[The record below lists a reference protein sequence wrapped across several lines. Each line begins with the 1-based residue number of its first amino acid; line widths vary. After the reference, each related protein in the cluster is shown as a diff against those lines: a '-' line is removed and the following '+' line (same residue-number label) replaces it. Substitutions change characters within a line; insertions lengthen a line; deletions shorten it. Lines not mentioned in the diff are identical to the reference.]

1 MPAFTIVEPEIVSN
15 TQPGFGNRIVGLE
28 IYLLVFQATPQ
39 ALHKHIIYPTALAVH
54 AHLDACCLENAGK
67 GITGKLG
74 TLIRVEDLRV
84 TIATDGSLQ
93 RLHTEVRIH
102 RVGYPPGQDLATVT
116 DVLEYSRKLS
126 ELKVNHCKMKIIELV
141 KHMENL

>member
-1 MPAFTIVEPEIVSN
+1 MPAFTIVEAEVVGDSLPASATVS
-15 TQPGFGNRIVGLE
+15 
-28 IYLLVFQATPQ
+28 Y
-39 ALHKHIIYPTALAVH
+39 KHIVHPMALAVH
-54 AHLDACCLENAGK
+54 ADAVTCRLQNAGE
-67 GITGKLG
+67 GRTGELG

-84 TIATDGSLQ
+84 TIAADGSLQ